1 MITGDLIKSRQ
12 VEDHGIWQEGLKFL
26 FASMAPG
33 PRFWDIYRGDS
44 FQIELANAADSFTLV
59 MRIKAMLRSQKELDT
74 RVAIGIGDKSFAAG
88 SISQSN
94 GSAFIHSGEL
104 LESLKAQ
111 KQSLAIRSPWREWD
125 DEMNTYLKMALVIM
139 DQWKPKTAELVS
151 VVLQHPQKSQQEIAD
166 LLQIQQAGVSQGL
179 KRAHLKELLD
189 WDDIFRKKLKNFD

>member
-1 MITGDLIKSRQ
+1 
-12 VEDHGIWQEGLKFL
+12 
-26 FASMAPG
+26 MAPG

-189 WDDIFRKKLKNFD
+189 WDDIFKKKLKNFD